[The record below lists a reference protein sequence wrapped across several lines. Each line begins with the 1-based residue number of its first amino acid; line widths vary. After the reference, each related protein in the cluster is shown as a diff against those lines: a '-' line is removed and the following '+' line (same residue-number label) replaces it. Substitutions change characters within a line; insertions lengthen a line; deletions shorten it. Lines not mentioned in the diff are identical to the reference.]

1 MTDLLFL
8 AQEPTRLFMYKAEYK
23 YSYLS
28 LLSLLTTSAADRDYY
43 YKHLSIIMNSILQSK
58 TPESDQDC
66 IVRFVKPFS

>member
-8 AQEPTRLFMYKAEYK
+8 AQEPIRLFMYKAEYK